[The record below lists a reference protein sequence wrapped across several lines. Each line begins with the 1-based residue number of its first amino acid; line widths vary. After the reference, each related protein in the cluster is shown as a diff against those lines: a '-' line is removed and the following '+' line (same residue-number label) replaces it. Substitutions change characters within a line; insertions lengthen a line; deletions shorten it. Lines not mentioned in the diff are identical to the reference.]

1 MTPAWRRCIW
11 APSCPP
17 ASWPRWSTSSGYA
30 LALSSVYPGAA
41 AALEGLR
48 ELDRLLAP
56 GVPVWLGGTNARY
69 LGEELGLARI
79 SVVNDARQLDRL
91 AVRPKHPARTPRR
104 TPAVPGPPPPR
115 RLE

>member
-1 MTPAWRRCIW
+1 MGRENRWPGERPTACRC
-11 APSCPP
+11 
-17 ASWPRWSTSSGYA
+17 
-30 LALSSVYPGAA
+30 GARA
-41 AALEGLR
+41 GTGGGALEGLR

-91 AVRPKHPARTPRR
+91 AARLKRPARTPGR
-104 TPAVPGPPPPR
+104 TPSVPGPLPPPPR
-115 RLE
+115 GLE